1 MDVLDDPARVSEI
14 RAAIEAKPALQRFYT
29 GVYARY
35 AAALGQSPAGGLA
48 VELGSGGGFA
58 QRIIPE
64 LITTD
69 ILSYDGVDRVV
80 DATRMPFQD
89 RSVRFFGMLNVFH
102 HIPDVAAFLGKR

>member
-1 MDVLDDPARVSEI
+1 MPRPWQRARW
-14 RAAIEAKPALQRFYT
+14 
-29 GVYARY
+29 
-35 AAALGQSPAGGLA
+35 
-48 VELGSGGGFA
+48 VEPGSGGGFA

-89 RSVRFFGMLNVFH
+89 RSVRFFGMLNIFH
-102 HIPDVAAFLGKR
+102 HIPDVAAFWGKSAAA